1 MLIGK
6 RLLRGLYLP
15 AILFAIWVLGSW
27 QSLWNAY
34 VIPSPST
41 VLTAVQQMLAH
52 GTLYKHISVSL
63 YRVLLGFSAAFIL
76 AFPLGVLLGMK
87 RSCGDYLGPL
97 LEFVRHVP
105 PLATVPMLILW
116 FGIGE
121 TPKLLIVVLA
131 TFFPIFLNTLYGVAN
146 CDEKWLEVGKTF
158 KLSNWQQFRRI
169 VLPAALP
176 SVLLGMQLGLGYS
189 WRALVGA
196 ELIAASSGIG
206 YMILDAEQ
214 LSRPDV
220 VVVGILTIGIVG
232 TLIDWLFLW
241 ITKRAIPWKAG
252 ETSEYGR
259 G

>member
-1 MLIGK
+1 MLTRK
-6 RLLRGLYLP
+6 RLLKGLYLP
-15 AILFAIWVLGSW
+15 AVLLAIWAFGAW

-41 VLTAVQQMLAH
+41 VLTAVQQMLAN
-52 GTLYKHISVSL
+52 GTLYKHISISL
-63 YRVLLGFSAAFIL
+63 YRVLLGFSTAFLL
-76 AFPLGVLLGMK
+76 AFPLGVLLGTK
-87 RSCGDYLGPL
+87 RGYGDYLSLL
-97 LEFVRHVP
+97 LEFIRHVP

-131 TFFPIFLNTLYGVAN
+131 TFFPIFLNTLHGVAN
-146 CDEKWLEVGKTF
+146 CDNKWLEIGKTF
-158 KLSNWQQFRRI
+158 KLNNWQQFRRI

-176 SVLLGMQLGLGYS
+176 SILLGMQLGLGYS

-214 LSRPDV
+214 LSRPDI

-232 TLIDWLFLW
+232 SLIDWLFLW
-241 ITKRAIPWKAG
+241 ITKQAIPWKVS
-252 ETSEYGR
+252 ETTEYGR